1 MATQN
6 INAIKVTQKIKA
18 LHDDVLVE
26 EMEFGERSLSGG
38 LILIN
43 DDGKGYGIRPRW
55 GKIYAVG
62 PKQLDVEEG
71 QWIMVDHGR
80 WSRGYLIED
89 DNGEQTTIRKVD
101 PKDMLLVSN
110 EKPKDDTQSM
120 ATSIAENAMPE
131 SSKFYKGE

>member
-6 INAIKVTQKIKA
+6 INAIKVNQKIRA
-18 LHDDVLVE
+18 IHDDVLVE
-26 EMEFGERSLSGG
+26 EMVFGERSLSGG

-55 GKIYAVG
+55 GKVYSVG

-89 DNGEQTTIRKVD
+89 ANGEQTTIRKVD

-110 EKPKDDTQSM
+110 EKPTDDTQSM
-120 ATSIAENAMPE
+120 ATSIESNSMPE

>member
-6 INAIKVTQKIKA
+6 INAIKVNQKIRA
-18 LHDDVLVE
+18 IHDDVLVE
-26 EMEFGERSLSGG
+26 EMVFGERSLSGG

-55 GKIYAVG
+55 GKVYSVG

-89 DNGEQTTIRKVD
+89 A
-101 PKDMLLVSN
+101 KDMLLVSN
-110 EKPKDDTQSM
+110 EKPTDDTQSM
-120 ATSIAENAMPE
+120 ATSIESNSMPE